1 MAIIECKECKHNISD
16 KASSCPNCGAPVS
29 KTKQIKKDDYEE
41 VIIKKEKTHPLTA
54 IIYILFFII
63 LIVVCL
69 YDINFIKTFRN
80 TYSLIA
86 AESEGAFQSAAHI
99 YSNIIINT
107 IFISCILTSLSKRTF
122 KISKIAFIINF
133 IANVYFFYHIYSL
146 NFRVDIQFFILYILN
161 IIYLLLPRFNA
172 IEETTK
178 IVKKDKIKSIEEKNN
193 KTEEL
198 HQKPIYT
205 KPYKITILI
214 SIIISIITLITMII
228 INNQPIIH
236 QTVIQD
242 KTDFQIEITN
252 DYINVRKEPSTSST
266 KIGEVNQ
273 SDIYNVLDVIGG
285 DNYIWYKIKYQ
296 DNIGYISS
304 NRQEPY
310 VKELYKDELIV
321 NVLCDNSSKCTNL
334 HNKLKEYQKDNN
346 TFLIYYVNIEENNNI
361 ELLNKLNNFFE
372 EDAKVPYITIGTERI
387 HTKNIYNRTTYYI
400 KHPVDKEYNLV
411 DMIKKGDNLPL
422 LKQPI
427 IDSDTEQ

>member
-107 IFISCILTSLSKRTF
+107 IFISCILTALSKRTF
-122 KISKIAFIINF
+122 KISKISFIINF
-133 IANVYFFYHIYSL
+133 IANIYFFYHIYAL
-146 NFRVDIQFFILYILN
+146 NFRVGIQFFILYILN
-161 IIYLLLPRFNA
+161 IIFLILPRFNA
-172 IEETTK
+172 IEEITK
-178 IVKKDKIKSIEEKNN
+178 IVKKDKLPSIEEHN
-193 KTEEL
+193 KKVENL
-198 HQKPIYT
+198 HNKPIYT

-214 SIIISIITLITMII
+214 SIIISIITLIVMII

-252 DYINVRKEPSTSST
+252 DYINVRKEPSTSSN

-285 DNYIWYKIKYQ
+285 DNYIWYKIEYK
-296 DNIGYISS
+296 NKIGYISS

-334 HNKLKEYQKDNN
+334 HNKLKEYKKDNN
-346 TFLIYYVNIEENNNI
+346 IFLIYYVNVEENNNI
-361 ELLNKLNNFFE
+361 EILNKLNNYFE
-372 EDAKVPYITIGTERI
+372 EEAKVPYITIGTERI